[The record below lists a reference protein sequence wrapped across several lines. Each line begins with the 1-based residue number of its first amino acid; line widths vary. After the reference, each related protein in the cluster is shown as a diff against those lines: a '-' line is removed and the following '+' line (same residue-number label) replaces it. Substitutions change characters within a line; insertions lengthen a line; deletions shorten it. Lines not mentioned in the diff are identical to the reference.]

1 MRRKFQTLRFTPGK
15 SRGRLPQPQ
24 IAQSDLVEDLQ
35 LRGAPGRARG
45 TRQGLAHREMK
56 HLVDVPVAIAHFEHA
71 ALEARSTALLTDK
84 FHISQELHLD
94 GDRAVA
100 LARLTPPAGDVERE
114 SPRVIAALSGLR
126 SRGKDFADRVEGFQ
140 VSSGV
145 QHPRSE
151 EHTSKLQSR

>member
-35 LRGAPGRARG
+35 LRGDPGRAREK
-45 TRQGLAHREMK
+45 RQGLAHRELK

-84 FHISQELHLD
+84 FHISQELHLY
-94 GDRAVA
+94 GDRAVS

-114 SPRVIAALSGLR
+114 SPCVIAALSGLR
-126 SRGKDFADRVEGFQ
+126 GLGKNFADGVEGFQ
-140 VSSGV
+140 VSSGARAE
-145 QHPRSE
+145 RSADG
-151 EHTSKLQSR
+151 RWGVD

>member
-1 MRRKFQTLRFTPGK
+1 MRRKFQTLRFTPRK

-35 LRGAPGRARG
+35 LRGDPGRAREK
-45 TRQGLAHREMK
+45 RQGLAHRELK

-94 GDRAVA
+94 GDRAVS

-114 SPRVIAALSGLR
+114 SPCGRCEACQGDGTVTVEMQFL
-126 SRGKDFADRVEGFQ
+126 ADVELIC
-140 VSSGV
+140 
-145 QHPRSE
+145 E
-151 EHTSKLQSR
+151 E